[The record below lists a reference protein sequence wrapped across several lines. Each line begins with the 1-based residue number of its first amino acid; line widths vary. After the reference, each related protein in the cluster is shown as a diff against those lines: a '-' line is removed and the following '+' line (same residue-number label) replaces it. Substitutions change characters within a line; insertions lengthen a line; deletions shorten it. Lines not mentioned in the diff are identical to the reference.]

1 MNSVNSNSWLMTKV
15 NDDVPKEPL
24 MVKVEKE
31 ELPFDDESYSL
42 PANPQTTTQVKVNT
56 YYNDIITFHE
66 IPDYDYQ
73 DYDIY
78 DDKDFEK
85 YIKDIE
91 NVVRQSREY
100 RLFVDYL
107 RENMDMNKCSFFEN
121 VSNKDTFKIKIQLH
135 HSPLTLY
142 EIVRTIFNKR
152 LFYHESLEIEM
163 VAEEVMYVHYFL
175 LVGIIPLSE
184 TVHELVHSQSLFIPL
199 GKSMGNWEEF
209 MEIYKEFIPDETKDK
224 IDSMRTKSLA
234 YDSDSNLSILEQ
246 SPVILQLPG
255 DTGEGLY
262 NLPQINSIEDSMMNR
277 ISEIRQNRYQ
287 MPVDPSVADNSQHSY
302 KSKKEVMGR

>member
-1 MNSVNSNSWLMTKV
+1 MNEKSESWLMTRV
-15 NDDVPKEPL
+15 DNVPL
-24 MVKVEKE
+24 MVKIEEEE
-31 ELPFDDESYSL
+31 ELPFDNESYSL
-42 PANPQTTTQVKVNT
+42 PAKSQQTTELQVDR
-56 YYNDIITFHE
+56 YYNDIITFNE

-85 YIKDIE
+85 YISDIE
-91 NVVRQSREY
+91 NVVRRSREY

-121 VSNKDTFKIKIQLH
+121 VTNKNTFKIKIELH

-142 EIVRTIFNKR
+142 EICLTVFNKR
-152 LFYHESLEIEM
+152 VFYGESLEVEM
-163 VAEEVMYVHYFL
+163 VAKEVMYVHYFL

-209 MEIYKEFIPDETKDK
+209 MEIYKEFLPEETKNK
-224 IDSMRTKSLA
+224 IDQMRTKTLA
-234 YDSDSNLSILEQ
+234 YDPDYNTSILQQ
-246 SPVILQLPG
+246 SPIVLQLPG

-262 NLPQINSIEDSMMNR
+262 NLPQVNMIEDSMMNR
-277 ISEIRQNRYQ
+277 ISEIKQNRYQ
-287 MPVDPSVADNSQHSY
+287 LPVDPSLEDKSKQYN
-302 KSKKEVMGR
+302 KSKKEVIDR